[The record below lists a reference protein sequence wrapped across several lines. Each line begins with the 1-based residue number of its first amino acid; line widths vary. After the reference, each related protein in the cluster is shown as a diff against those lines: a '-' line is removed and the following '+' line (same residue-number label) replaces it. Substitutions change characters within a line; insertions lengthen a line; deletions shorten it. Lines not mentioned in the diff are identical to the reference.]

1 MPRANPKACLVNYL
15 SDTDDAVVHARDD
28 ASVRNRHGSRPLT
41 AIVWCRMSFE
51 FPRWWLPVLDIIYWL
66 AASIIVFRVLYASN
80 NGEVRAYVFLGLAI
94 GVSSYY
100 FLFSKPVMK
109 LVQSIIRA
117 IRALIRGIVK
127 TVEFVIIK
135 PILLLYKI
143 GIVALGFGTA
153 FTIFVLKIML
163 KLARPLW
170 LLLWWVLGPIIRPLN
185 RLFMKYADK
194 FKLTERFKAAVARVV
209 ALWRKLF

>member
-1 MPRANPKACLVNYL
+1 MTLTMQWYTLAMMLL
-15 SDTDDAVVHARDD
+15 SGIGMGVAFDGYRVVSNELR
-28 ASVRNRHGSRPLT
+28 
-41 AIVWCRMSFE
+41 

-100 FLFSKPVMK
+100 FLFSKPVIK

-163 KLARPLW
+163 KLTRPLW